1 MLKSLNTTVHSYA
14 ESMPVFAV
22 RRKSDGYFLSNIGD
36 FTSMKY
42 HDSVDYRTSPNHW
55 ENAAIFSHPGEYG
68 RDSYEIVAIA
78 RATVIT
84 AVPVK

>member
-1 MLKSLNTTVHSYA
+1 
-14 ESMPVFAV
+14 MPVFAV

-42 HDSVDYRTSPNHW
+42 YDSVDYRTSPDHW
-55 ENAAIFSHPGEYG
+55 KDEYSD
-68 RDSYEIVAIA
+68 DSYEVVAIA
-78 RATVIT
+78 RVVVIT

>member
-42 HDSVDYRTSPNHW
+42 YDSVDYRTSPNHW
-55 ENAAIFSHPGEYG
+55 KDEYAGENFEV
-68 RDSYEIVAIA
+68 VAIA

>member
-42 HDSVDYRTSPNHW
+42 CDSVDYRTNPDHW
-55 ENAAIFSHPGEYG
+55 KDEYSD
-68 RDSYEIVAIA
+68 DSYEVVAIA
-78 RATVIT
+78 RVAVIT

>member
-1 MLKSLNTTVHSYA
+1 LLKSLNTTVHSYT

-22 RRKSDGYFLSNIGD
+22 RRKSDGYFLSSKGM
-36 FTSMKY
+36 FVSMTY
-42 HDSVDYRTSPNHW
+42 YDSVDYRTSPNHW
-55 ENAAIFSHPGEYG
+55 ENAAIFSH
-68 RDSYEIVAIA
+68 SCEIVAIA